1 MTVPNAAAATTSA
14 QEESKEKQ
22 ESEVA
27 AQTMDEL
34 LGAYESELEIDTGD
48 IDDASASK
56 IAQEVNLLK

>member
-14 QEESKEKQ
+14 EEESKEKQ